1 MNDLHKPAEAAKL
14 IGIGYAT
21 IYRWIKSGKL
31 IPVKVAGHTLIPKS
45 EIDRMKRNRGKNNDQ
60 FGG

>member
-1 MNDLHKPAEAAKL
+1 MVDVIVTNEVHTPAEAAQL

-31 IPVKVAGHTLIPKS
+31 VPIKICGHTLIPKS
-45 EIDRMKRNRGKNNDQ
+45 EIDRIKNSRNHE
-60 FGG
+60 